1 MSDLLL
7 LGLVELPRP
16 TCNLACVCAHTT
28 NTHSLLHQVV
38 EDETGHDGD
47 GHGAWTVSK
56 HLRHLLV
63 LQTNHVLAIHL
74 CDVMVGQNTI
84 PTGGRKTI
92 FT

>member
-7 LGLVELPRP
+7 LGLVELLS
-16 TCNLACVCAHTT
+16 TICNIACVCAHTT
-28 NTHSLLHQVV
+28 NTHSLLHQVI
-38 EDETGHDGD
+38 EDKTGHNGD
-47 GHGAWTVSK
+47 GHGARTVSK

-63 LQTNHVLAIHL
+63 LQTNHVLAVDL
-74 CDVMVGQNTI
+74 RDVMVSQNTI